1 VLAALFFGLLWRP
14 RGWAGMAAAALIA
27 FAAISSEI
35 LAFVYAPQVLLRLIA
50 LPRWHEQAVVC
61 LLLAAGFCWAVITGT
76 RQSRIFIAVALTM
89 GLVQAFVAATLVPLV
104 IRQHDQYNFEG
115 GSRYATMPI
124 IAPQALAAVAALAC
138 VLVLGWLPDYRLITQ
153 RHFWGYWQPKA
164 TRMLTDCEHSSS
176 GDISL
181 WEWGNSRVTVSCS
194 RLHK

>member
-1 VLAALFFGLLWRP
+1 
-14 RGWAGMAAAALIA
+14 M
-27 FAAISSEI
+27 
-35 LAFVYAPQVLLRLIA
+35 
-50 LPRWHEQAVVC
+50 
-61 LLLAAGFCWAVITGT
+61 
-76 RQSRIFIAVALTM
+76 
-89 GLVQAFVAATLVPLV
+89 

-124 IAPQALAAVAALAC
+124 IAMTAAAVVALDTYLFRQARAEGGDRIAVLRRSPQALAAVTGLAC